1 LHRGGDLAYNQ
12 TQLLFTWNLVDV
24 SRSAHPSQR
33 SAHRSR
39 LLALPFV
46 ALCAVVYLGSA
57 AHFALVQHST
67 CLEHGE
73 VLHLEE
79 GGGLAQPQRPEASFT
94 DERFTSAS
102 QGVRI
107 GHGAEAHC
115 SHASLRRETL
125 MPAEWCLA
133 APDLQSESGR
143 GSLHGQLLPEPVARL
158 RLAPKSSPPLS

>member
-1 LHRGGDLAYNQ
+1 
-12 TQLLFTWNLVDV
+12 V
-24 SRSAHPSQR
+24 SRSALPPQR
-33 SAHRSR
+33 SAPRSR
-39 LLALPFV
+39 LLVLPFV

-57 AHFALVQHST
+57 AHFALVQHAT

-79 GGGLAQPQRPEASFT
+79 GGGLAQSQRPEASFT
-94 DERFTSAS
+94 DERITSAS
-102 QGVRI
+102 QRGRI
-107 GHGAEAHC
+107 GHGTEAHC

-125 MPAEWCLA
+125 MPAAGYLA

-143 GSLHGQLLPEPVARL
+143 GPTQDQLLPEPVARL

>member
-1 LHRGGDLAYNQ
+1 M
-12 TQLLFTWNLVDV
+12 
-24 SRSAHPSQR
+24 SRSDYRSQR
-33 SAHRSR
+33 SAPRPR
-39 LLALPFV
+39 LLALPLV

-79 GGGLAQPQRPEASFT
+79 AGGAEPWQWSDASFS
-94 DERFTSAS
+94 DECITTSAR
-102 QGVRI
+102 QRARM
-107 GHGAEAHC
+107 GHGADAHC

-125 MPAEWCLA
+125 MSAAWCLSA
-133 APDLQSESGR
+133 LDPQAESGR
-143 GSLHGQLLPEPVARL
+143 GPTQDVLLPEPVARL